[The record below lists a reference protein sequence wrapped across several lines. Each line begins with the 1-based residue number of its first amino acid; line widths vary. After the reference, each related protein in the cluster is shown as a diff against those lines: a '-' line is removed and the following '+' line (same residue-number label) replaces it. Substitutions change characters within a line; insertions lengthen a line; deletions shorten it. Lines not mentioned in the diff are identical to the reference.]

1 MGPSRKLNHDELK
14 ALLWQKD
21 EQIAALERQLEAC
34 SARASATHVRLLKAV
49 DVLDSLRAQH
59 ALEIS
64 VVEQEKIK
72 LTHDAD
78 QWRTISKAL
87 EVEKDEMKEVVED
100 LIEKIQI
107 SNEWASWP
115 CSRMHIAKP
124 AEPPYIPATALESTT
139 KSPSDD
145 LLAYASAIIAR
156 LRSELEFERREHRK
170 TVEEANHRI
179 EELEAQVAIR
189 ETELETQSF
198 TRTKDMGVLVYDDT
212 VTFFVVEFKDKTLW
226 LDWEPVAVPLP
237 DGRRTPCVPLA
248 PGSTGNAPSALRA
261 SSIARFRSSSSFATC
276 PLNSSSIWATNADR
290 RVEIAKHEAAAI
302 AKGNTETAALGVLLL
317 PGGVFYIVKAG
328 FES

>member
-14 ALLWQKD
+14 TLLWQKD

-124 AEPPYIPATALESTT
+124 AELPYIPATALESTT
-139 KSPSDD
+139 KSPNDD
-145 LLAYASAIIAR
+145 LLAYA
-156 LRSELEFERREHRK
+156 
-170 TVEEANHRI
+170 
-179 EELEAQVAIR
+179 
-189 ETELETQSF
+189 
-198 TRTKDMGVLVYDDT
+198 
-212 VTFFVVEFKDKTLW
+212 
-226 LDWEPVAVPLP
+226 
-237 DGRRTPCVPLA
+237 
-248 PGSTGNAPSALRA
+248 
-261 SSIARFRSSSSFATC
+261 
-276 PLNSSSIWATNADR
+276 
-290 RVEIAKHEAAAI
+290 
-302 AKGNTETAALGVLLL
+302 
-317 PGGVFYIVKAG
+317 
-328 FES
+328 